1 MDIPRYLVIRQALE
15 TKINNGIL
23 KPGSRVPS
31 ESEISIEFAVSRM
44 TARRALVDLD
54 NAGLIARSPGK
65 GSFVKSKL
73 DKPTLISV
81 PSPSLNFSDS
91 STVTLK
97 VLDLKETPSDQR
109 LQQDF
114 LKANEFSMIK
124 GVFLYNNGVS
134 PERLQYVYVLPE
146 YYSAFIKQKFSKI
159 SPEGYLEWSL
169 PSDTVSKN
177 IQAVTLRA
185 SEIHY
190 LEDFEKNDH
199 ASLLMKERR
208 ITNKKVTSVIYNYYL
223 REDFIIGDW

>member
-97 VLDLKETPSDQR
+97 VLDLKETLSDQR

-124 GVFLYNNGVS
+124 GVFL
-134 PERLQYVYVLPE
+134 
-146 YYSAFIKQKFSKI
+146 
-159 SPEGYLEWSL
+159 SL
-169 PSDTVSKN
+169 
-177 IQAVTLRA
+177 
-185 SEIHY
+185 IH
-190 LEDFEKNDH
+190 
-199 ASLLMKERR
+199 
-208 ITNKKVTSVIYNYYL
+208 I
-223 REDFIIGDW
+223 

>member
-1 MDIPRYLVIRQALE
+1 M
-15 TKINNGIL
+15 
-23 KPGSRVPS
+23 
-31 ESEISIEFAVSRM
+31 
-44 TARRALVDLD
+44 
-54 NAGLIARSPGK
+54 
-65 GSFVKSKL
+65 
-73 DKPTLISV
+73 
-81 PSPSLNFSDS
+81 NFSDS

-97 VLDLKETPSDQR
+97 VLDLKETTSDQR

-177 IQAVTLRA
+177 IQAVSLSA

-199 ASLLMKERR
+199 ASLLIKERR

>member
-1 MDIPRYLVIRQALE
+1 MR
-15 TKINNGIL
+15 
-23 KPGSRVPS
+23 
-31 ESEISIEFAVSRM
+31 
-44 TARRALVDLD
+44 
-54 NAGLIARSPGK
+54 LIARSPGK

-81 PSPSLNFSDS
+81 PSKFEFSDS

-124 GVFLYNNGVS
+124 GVFLYNNDVS

-169 PSDTVSKN
+169 PLTVSKN
-177 IQAVTLRA
+177 IQAVSLSA
-185 SEIHY
+185 SETHY

-199 ASLLMKERR
+199 ASLLIKERR

-223 REDFIIGDW
+223 RRLYYW